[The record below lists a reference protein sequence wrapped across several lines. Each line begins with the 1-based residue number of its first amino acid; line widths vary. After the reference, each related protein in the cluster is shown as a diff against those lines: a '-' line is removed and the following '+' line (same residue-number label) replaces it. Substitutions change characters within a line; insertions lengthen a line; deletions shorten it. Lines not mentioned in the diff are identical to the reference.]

1 MGRVSALGR
10 NRLALIAVA
19 AVAIAGLSAA
29 ALILT
34 GGSKSPDDTDPNDRT
49 SPFVSVEDLPGDGWT
64 SAGTALQQ
72 ASTSGLELAS
82 SAPSF
87 PECESLRVLERALA
101 GADGSFVAGETRTAE
116 RREGDRLVA
125 SLSHT
130 RLEFSDTT
138 ALQAAVADMDAAIA
152 APDFAVCLERAAATS
167 GLEAAVAPSEPAAA
181 PPTGGSAHAFTYT
194 VAAGDGAERMVQHLY
209 WWPEQTTL
217 VTLVIATWDGEQDVP
232 AMLAALPGVGQ

>member
-1 MGRVSALGR
+1 MSALGR
-10 NRLALIAVA
+10 NRLALIVVA
-19 AVAIAGLSAA
+19 AVAIAGASAA

-34 GGSKSPDDTDPNDRT
+34 GGSDSPDDTEPGDRT
-49 SPFVSVEDLPGDGWT
+49 GPFVSVGDLPGDGWT
-64 SAGTALQQ
+64 SADTALQQ
-72 ASTSGLELAS
+72 ASTSGVELAS

-116 RREGDRLVA
+116 RRDGDRLVA
-125 SLSHT
+125 SLTHT
-130 RLEFSDTT
+130 RLEFSDAT
-138 ALQAAVADMDAAIA
+138 ALQAAITEMDAAVA
-152 APDFAVCLERAAATS
+152 APDFALCLERAAATS
-167 GLEAAVAPSEPAAA
+167 GLQAAVAPSEPAAA
-181 PPTGGSAHAFTYT
+181 PPAGGSAHAFTYT

-232 AMLAALPGVGQ
+232 GMLDSAVGAAQ